1 MFVTPRSSR
10 GLRVITR
17 EHRAANGMR
26 LVAGAVASL
35 AVIMASVN
43 SSSASHAPGQ
53 REVVGGATNA
63 AAVASPRTTQAA
75 AVASSPRAT
84 QAAALRSVGKTD
96 AKAILLMHK
105 KLVDL
110 LKDLR
115 PKGRSGR

>member
-1 MFVTPRSSR
+1 
-10 GLRVITR
+10 
-17 EHRAANGMR
+17 MR

-75 AVASSPRAT
+75 AVASPRAT